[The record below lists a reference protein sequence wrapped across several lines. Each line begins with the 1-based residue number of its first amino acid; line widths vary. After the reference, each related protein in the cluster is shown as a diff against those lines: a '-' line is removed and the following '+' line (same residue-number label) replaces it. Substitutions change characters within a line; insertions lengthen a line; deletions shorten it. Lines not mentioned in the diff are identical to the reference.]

1 MIIKSVTQVGS
12 PIIRNKSKRVETV
25 TSPEIKKIIKD
36 LTDSMRQ
43 SNLVGMAAPQIGHN
57 LRIFVTEIRNT
68 TLRKT
73 KELDKLR
80 IYINPKIIEIS
91 KSKISEY
98 EGCGSVA
105 SSGIFGKVPRPSQVT
120 VSATDENNNKFKHK
134 AKGLLARVI
143 QHELDHLDGVIFLDK
158 VTDKKSLMSK
168 EEYIKNK

>member
-1 MIIKSVTQVGS
+1 MIIKSVTQVGN
-12 PIIRNKSKRVETV
+12 PIIRKKSKNVKLIV
-25 TSPEIKKIIKD
+25 SPLVKKIIKD
-36 LTDSMRQ
+36 LKDSMRD

-80 IYINPKIIEIS
+80 VFINPKIVDVS
-91 KSKISEY
+91 NKKILGY

-105 SSGIFGKVPRPSQVT
+105 FSGIFGKVSRFTQIT
-120 VSATDENNNKFKHK
+120 VIAYDENNKKFQYT

-143 QHELDHLDGVIFLDK
+143 QHEFDHLEGIVFLDK
-158 VTDKKSLMSK
+158 VIDKKSLMSK
-168 EEYIKNK
+168 EEYIKG